1 MQTIY
6 FQYRNIINNT
16 YICICIF
23 TAQLSRGTPISN
35 CCFQLE
41 EKTKLPL
48 CRQFLVFIFTL
59 EQFFWPLFLVCR
71 RAGSKKGCLSL
82 PLSLALSLS
91 VSLAS
96 SSQCVPHPQSQ
107 SAYAYACIWVNITA
121 PRANR
126 GQHKKPLL
134 VYVWLGTGSL
144 PLCADRPEVRG
155 DGGGDSGKQTKT
167 GSVATTNM
175 HALCPAR
182 RASTRGYVFGLW
194 VWTWAWPSCSG
205 HWLPLACRY

>member
-1 MQTIY
+1 MPSSG
-6 FQYRNIINNT
+6 F
-16 YICICIF
+16 
-23 TAQLSRGTPISN
+23 
-35 CCFQLE
+35 
-41 EKTKLPL
+41 EKGLPH
-48 CRQFLVFIFTL
+48 
-59 EQFFWPLFLVCR
+59 
-71 RAGSKKGCLSL
+71 
-82 PLSLALSLS
+82 PLSPSLFLSLS

-155 DGGGDSGKQTKT
+155 DGGGDSGEQTKT

-175 HALCPAR
+175 HARCPAR
-182 RASTRGYVFGLW
+182 RASTRGYVLGFEFGLGLG
-194 VWTWAWPSCSG
+194 PSCFG